1 MEHKEITLSVDPVIE
16 AKAEKVLNRLGM
28 SMSTAVNM
36 YFNQI
41 VMTDSIPFDVKV
53 TETPEPKK
61 KKSENG
67 DGELQAKIRQGYD
80 DYNAGKM
87 ADSSDALLCSERP
100 TEGH

>member
-16 AKAEKVLNRLGM
+16 EKTRKILNRLGM
-28 SMSTAVNM
+28 SMSTAVNL

-53 TETPEPKK
+53 TETPEPKNK
-61 KKSENG
+61 RDNG

-80 DYNAGKM
+80 DYNAGRM
-87 ADSSDALLCSERP
+87 SDSADALTSADRP
-100 TEGH
+100 LNEP